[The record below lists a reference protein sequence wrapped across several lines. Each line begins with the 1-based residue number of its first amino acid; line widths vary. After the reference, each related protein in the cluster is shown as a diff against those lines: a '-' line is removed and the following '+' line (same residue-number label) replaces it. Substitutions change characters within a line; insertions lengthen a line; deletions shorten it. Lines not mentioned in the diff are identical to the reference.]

1 MPSGCW
7 IWPPKLTRLIIGN
20 LWEDPPPFF
29 ETEREGLIYSLSN
42 RRREKAPPLFG
53 GLPAPEGYAQ
63 LLGFSTRLYGN
74 TSESL
79 LKFMMRSLPDE
90 FRQHLEEKVPLENF
104 DSTTEWIFA
113 LKSEVDNVLLP
124 MVRGSEPKASG
135 YAAAASEFLTDDRI
149 IEDLAIEERLDAHID
164 RAMKRLFQ
172 LKLGRQLHAKVQPKM
187 VVYK

>member
-1 MPSGCW
+1 M
-7 IWPPKLTRLIIGN
+7 
-20 LWEDPPPFF
+20 
-29 ETEREGLIYSLSN
+29 
-42 RRREKAPPLFG
+42 FG

-124 MVRGSEPKASG
+124 MVRGREPKASG